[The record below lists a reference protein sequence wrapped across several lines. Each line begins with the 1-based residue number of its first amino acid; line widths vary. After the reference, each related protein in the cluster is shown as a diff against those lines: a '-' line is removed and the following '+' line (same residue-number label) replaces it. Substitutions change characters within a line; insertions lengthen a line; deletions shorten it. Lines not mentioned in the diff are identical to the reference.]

1 MDLSTASAT
10 PTSSNEV
17 NENSSDVLLK
27 RANELPKIRRNA
39 NNNAH
44 NDDGYV
50 LEDMNLVQQ
59 DQPYSP
65 YHRHHPFQ
73 MQKDYSTQDSFEPK
87 KRPQQNWQLTKEVQ
101 IKQGY
106 LKGVVRPMHPHT
118 GLRNVNQYLGIPYA
132 AAPIGNGRFMPPGLC
147 CIQTH
152 FVCLFVYTRCIWA
165 FAASPPIVR
174 FDQPVWIRKIRSN
187 GMECLYLNS
196 ILSLSVCKPTLA
208 YWLVNMSWSPFFVV
222 CALGQKTETHKCTSN
237 TIFTLDWNVVQSIFS
252 PNYFPMAPNVLNG
265 DFVALFSD
273 IFARYISFG

>member
-1 MDLSTASAT
+1 MSLKEICLFMVIIFSCSFYANGKHLKSSVVTVMDLSTASAT
-10 PTSSNEV
+10 PTPSNEV

-39 NNNAH
+39 NNNEH

-73 MQKDYSTQDSFEPK
+73 MQKDYSTQDLFEPK
-87 KRPQQNWQLTKEVQ
+87 KRPQQHWQLTKEVQ

-106 LKGVVRPMHPHT
+106 LKGVIRPMHPHT

-152 FVCLFVYTRCIWA
+152 FVCLFVYTRA
-165 FAASPPIVR
+165 VFEHLQHR
-174 FDQPVWIRKIRSN
+174 LRK
-187 GMECLYLNS
+187 
-196 ILSLSVCKPTLA
+196 
-208 YWLVNMSWSPFFVV
+208 FV
-222 CALGQKTETHKCTSN
+222 LIN
-237 TIFTLDWNVVQSIFS
+237 
-252 PNYFPMAPNVLNG
+252 
-265 DFVALFSD
+265 
-273 IFARYISFG
+273 